1 MANAIK
7 EKNGLAVAQAIRDT
21 FSSFFVVFKALSSNE
36 ENENEEIL
44 NEEVLEIKKQ
54 ESKNKIS
61 SLEEML
67 ENNNGTKAKKTGLKN
82 RVKTTFSYYLTCSN
96 KERGLYTLFLADG
109 IYPRQGFLTT

>member
-7 EKNGLAVAQAIRDT
+7 EKNGLAITQAIRDT

-61 SLEEML
+61 SLEKML
-67 ENNNGTKAKKTGLKN
+67 EDNNGTKAKKTGLKN
-82 RVKTTFSYYLTCSN
+82 RIKTNTGTTRKQNAEKINEKNLE
-96 KERGLYTLFLADG
+96 KEIGD
-109 IYPRQGFLTT
+109 

>member
-7 EKNGLAVAQAIRDT
+7 EKNGLAITQAIRDT
-21 FSSFFVVFKALSSNE
+21 FSSFSVVFKALSSNE

-82 RVKTTFSYYLTCSN
+82 RVKTNTGTTRRQKLEKIN
-96 KERGLYTLFLADG
+96 EKDIEKEIGD
-109 IYPRQGFLTT
+109 

>member
-61 SLEEML
+61 SLEKML
-67 ENNNGTKAKKTGLKN
+67 EDNNGTKAKKN
-82 RVKTTFSYYLTCSN
+82 RTK
-96 KERGLYTLFLADG
+96 K
-109 IYPRQGFLTT
+109 